1 MKKLA
6 ASLAVA
12 CMAVFCAEGAKA
24 ADFDP
29 QAAIQELVV
38 SGYVESWTG
47 YTFLTSLGGEN
58 AVGGNEPDPQAYFA
72 SNVSGRLSLPLGDTL
87 SLQTDVGLEY
97 TENAFDDDDSEDV
110 FESGFYLGGHLT
122 HRDPS
127 AGAFGVFAAFGAS
140 RTDED
145 NIEFYAVGGEG
156 QVYLNDV
163 TLYLQGGYFDAKDGE
178 ETGVD
183 RQDPLHNAFF
193 VRGVGRWF
201 LSPDSRFQAEVS
213 YAAGDQGA
221 FPTDDMYLI
230 EWGVRFDTV
239 LHGLPVI
246 GDTPVFAG
254 YRGAR
259 FDNEGIAP
267 GIEDGQTT
275 EHTIMVGFT
284 HAFGGNSMQE
294 FDRVGATLDLPG
306 FARWVGYGENLD

>member
-1 MKKLA
+1 MA
-6 ASLAVA
+6 A
-12 CMAVFCAEGAKA
+12 FGANSANA
-24 ADFDP
+24 ADFEP

-38 SGYVESWTG
+38 SGYVESWSG
-47 YTFLTSLGGEN
+47 YTFLTSLGGDN
-58 AVGGNEPDPQAYFA
+58 ATGGDGPDPESYFA
-72 SNVSGRLSLPLGDTL
+72 SGISGRLSLPLGDRL

-97 TENAFDDDDSEDV
+97 TENAFDDDGAQDV
-110 FESGFYLGGHLT
+110 FESGFRLGGHLT
-122 HRDPS
+122 HRDPGM
-127 AGAFGVFAAFGAS
+127 GAFGVFAAFGAS

-145 NIEFYAVGGEG
+145 NIEFYAAGGEG
-156 QVYLNDV
+156 QMYLDNV

-178 ETGVD
+178 ECCAS

-201 LSPDSRFQAEVS
+201 LSPDSRIQGEVS
-213 YAAGDQGA
+213 YATGDQDSFASNGNG
-221 FPTDDMYLI
+221 TYDMDVI

-239 LHGLPVI
+239 LPGLPVI

-259 FDNEGIAP
+259 FDNEGN
-267 GIEDGQTT
+267 GSGDDDGQTT